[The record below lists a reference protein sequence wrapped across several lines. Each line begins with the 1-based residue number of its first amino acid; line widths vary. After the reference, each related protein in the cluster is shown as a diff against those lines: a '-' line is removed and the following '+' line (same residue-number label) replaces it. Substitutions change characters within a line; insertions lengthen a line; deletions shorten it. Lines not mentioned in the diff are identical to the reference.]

1 MYEKTTLSNG
11 LRIVTSSMPHAQSA
25 SLGLYVATG
34 ARYEDESQ
42 SGASHFIE
50 HMVFKG
56 TEKRLTAQ
64 DIALA
69 IEGVGGVLNASTDA
83 ELTVY
88 YTRVPYQHSS
98 LAMDV
103 LADLVLNPLFPAEE
117 MEKERQVILEEIKMS
132 MDAPQ
137 DWVHHLFS
145 RLMWPDNPLGRDVAG
160 SMESVKTLSRDAL
173 MSRLRTHYKPGN
185 TVVAVAGR
193 IEHQTIVDE
202 VQQQLGKWQSGS
214 SFPYQ
219 PVGEMEEQPQI
230 VVEVRP
236 IEQANFCVGVPG
248 LSRDDPDRFVLGL
261 LNTVLGEGMSSR
273 LFQELRER
281 RGLAYLI
288 SSYNRF
294 FHDTGVTAV
303 YGCVAPSRMDETL
316 RSVLEEW
323 RRLREELISD
333 DELSKAKEFT
343 RGRLQL
349 RADDTSSVGSWLGGQ
364 ETLRGEILTIE
375 QVMEVID
382 AITAD
387 DVRRVAERV
396 LGSEQR
402 NLSVVGPADDEEKL
416 LALLRN

>member
-11 LRIVTSSMPHAQSA
+11 LRIVTSYMPHAQSVN
-25 SLGLYVATG
+25 LGLYVATG

-56 TEKRLTAQ
+56 TEKRPTAQ

-88 YTRVPYQHSS
+88 YARVPYQHFS

-103 LADLVLNPLFPAEE
+103 LADLILNPLFPPEE
-117 MEKERQVILEEIKMS
+117 MEKELRVILEEIKMS

-137 DWVHHLFS
+137 DWVHHLFD

-160 SMESVKTLSRDAL
+160 LLESVQALSREAL
-173 MSRLRTHYKPGN
+173 ISRLRTHYGPGN
-185 TVVAVAGR
+185 TVVAAAGR
-193 IEHQTIVDE
+193 VEHQTVVDE
-202 VQQQLGKWQSGS
+202 AQRQLGEWSAGR
-214 SFPYQ
+214 SFPYE
-219 PVGEMEEQPQI
+219 PVGEMKGQPEL
-230 VVEVRP
+230 VVEIRP
-236 IEQANFCVGVPG
+236 IEQDNFCVGVPG
-248 LSRDDPDRFVLGL
+248 LSRDDPDRFTLGF

-281 RGLAYLI
+281 WGLAYLI

-294 FHDTGVTAV
+294 FHDTGVSAV
-303 YGCVAPSRMDETL
+303 YGCVAPSRMEEAL
-316 RSVLEEW
+316 RLVLEEW
-323 RRLREELISD
+323 DRLRGDLVSD
-333 DELSKAKEFT
+333 DELSKVKEFT

-349 RADDTSSVGSWLGGQ
+349 SAENTSSVGSWLGGQ
-364 ETLRGEILTIE
+364 EALRDEILTVE
-375 QVMEVID
+375 EVMEIID

-387 DVRRVAERV
+387 DVRRVARRVFGGER
-396 LGSEQR
+396 R
-402 NLSVVGPADDEEKL
+402 TLSVVGPVDDEGRL
-416 LALLRN
+416 LELLRN